1 VSVLTGETEPADRS
15 TPPSMIVIGSIL
27 FGAFLVLT
35 ALTALTVSNGKAAL
49 SPADRTDLV
58 LPGGVD
64 LIDDHATCGADA
76 CDGQGL
82 VVQWYPITAPV
93 AVDLL
98 ADHFERNGWDEG
110 TSCGAEGRCLT
121 KGDLRVL
128 VKPWSAVDPGVGGVM
143 RASFQARG
151 LDQTGF
157 VYLKVTRCGI
167 LEEC

>member
-1 VSVLTGETEPADRS
+1 
-15 TPPSMIVIGSIL
+15 MIVIGSIL
-27 FGAFLVLT
+27 LGAFLVLT
-35 ALTALTVSNGKAAL
+35 VLTVLTVSNDKAAL

-64 LIDDHATCGADA
+64 LIDHHATCGADA

-82 VVQWYPITAPV
+82 VVHWYPIAAPV
-93 AVDLL
+93 AVGLL
-98 ADHFERNGWDEG
+98 ADHFERSGWYDVP
-110 TSCGAEGRCLT
+110 SCAAEGRCMT

-128 VKPWSAVDPGVGGVM
+128 LNPWAAVDPGVGGGM

-157 VYLKVTRCGI
+157 VYLKLTRCGI